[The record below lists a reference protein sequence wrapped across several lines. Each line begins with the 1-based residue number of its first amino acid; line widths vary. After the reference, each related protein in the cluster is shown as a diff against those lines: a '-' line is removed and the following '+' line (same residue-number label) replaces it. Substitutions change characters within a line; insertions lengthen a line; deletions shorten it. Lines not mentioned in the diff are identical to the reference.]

1 MRIFDCF
8 IYNGEDL
15 ILDLRFNILDKFVQK
30 FVIIESK
37 FDHQNREKKINFRF
51 EKFEKFKNK
60 IKYIVIDNFPEKLSN
75 WGRENYQ
82 RNFILKGL
90 DEASEDDYIMIS
102 DVDEIP
108 NLEEIQNRKIGKY
121 TAFKQKMFYYKIN
134 LLNKTE
140 PVWYGCKICKKK
152 YLKSPQWL
160 RDQKVKN
167 YPFWIFY
174 KIKWNIIE
182 NGGWHFSFLMSPKN
196 IQKKLK
202 SYAHAE
208 FNKENFV
215 NLDKTKNSIKNKTD
229 LFDRKFNYEKIE
241 INNNFPKFIVDNK
254 ELYKDW
260 II

>member
-8 IYNGEDL
+8 IYNDEDL

-37 FDHQNREKKINFRF
+37 FDHQNREKKINFKF

-60 IKYIVIDNFPEKLSN
+60 IEYIVIDNFPEKLSN

-90 DEASEDDYIMIS
+90 DDASDDDYIMIS

-108 NLEEIQNRKIGKY
+108 NLEEIQNKKMSKY
-121 TAFKQKMFYYKIN
+121 TVFKQKMFYYKIN

-167 YPFWIFY
+167 YPFWRFL

-182 NGGWHFSFLMSPKN
+182 NGGWHFSFLMSPEN

-208 FNKENFV
+208 FNKANYT
-215 NLDKTKNSIKNKTD
+215 NLDKIKNSIENKTD
-229 LFDRKFNYEKIE
+229 LFDRKLNFEKIE
-241 INNNFPKFIVDNK
+241 INKDFPNFIVNNK
-254 ELYKDW
+254 ELFKGW

>member
-8 IYNGEDL
+8 IYNDEDL
-15 ILDLRFNILDKFVQK
+15 ILDLRFNILDKFVHK
-30 FVIIESK
+30 FVVIEAK
-37 FDHQNREKKINFRF
+37 FDHQNREKKINFKF

-60 IKYIVIDNFPEKLSN
+60 IEYIVIDNFPEKLSN

-108 NLEEIQNRKIGKY
+108 NLKEIQNRKIDKY
-121 TAFKQKMFYYKIN
+121 TVFKQKMFYYKIN

-167 YPFWIFY
+167 YPFWRFF
-174 KIKWNIIE
+174 KIKWSIIE
-182 NGGWHFSFLMSPKN
+182 NGGWHFSFLMSPEN

-208 FNKENFV
+208 FNKENYT
-215 NLDKTKNSIKNKTD
+215 NLNNIKNSIKNKTD
-229 LFDRKFNYEKIE
+229 LFDRKFNFEKIE